1 MSASASDDD
10 RHIVCD
16 LIGWQHRAQTEP
28 LGTLGDRAAG
38 ELNDLASRL
47 DELNQ
52 LLRELPCPCGC
63 TREAIINAVVEV
75 MRAGTSAAICTLG
88 LSHRSP
94 DGLSFAS
101 VPSPSVN

>member
-1 MSASASDDD
+1 MPASASDDD
-10 RHIVCD
+10 RHILCD
-16 LIGWQHRAQTEP
+16 LIGWQHRAQTE
-28 LGTLGDRAAG
+28 LFGKLADRAAG
-38 ELNDLASRL
+38 ELNLLADRL

-52 LLRELPCPCGC
+52 LLLEPSCACGC
-63 TREAIINAVVEV
+63 TSEAIIDAVVEV

-94 DGLSFAS
+94 DGLSFVS

>member
-1 MSASASDDD
+1 MPASASDDD

-28 LGTLGDRAAG
+28 LGTLGGRAAG
-38 ELNDLASRL
+38 ELNHLAGTL

-52 LLRELPCPCGC
+52 LLREPPCECGC
-63 TREAIINAVVEV
+63 TRQAVIDAVVEV

-94 DGLSFAS
+94 DGLSFVS
-101 VPSPSVN
+101 VPSPSPN

>member
-1 MSASASDDD
+1 MPASAGDDD

-28 LGTLGDRAAG
+28 LDELGNRAAG
-38 ELNDLASRL
+38 ELNRLADML

-52 LLRELPCPCGC
+52 LLREPPCACGC
-63 TREAIINAVVEV
+63 TREAIIDAVVEV